1 MYKECTQFMKSTPV
15 IRILFFLCL
24 ALCLMPFV
32 SAPIALAGG
41 FLFNLFLGHPYERL
55 NHQATGWLLK
65 ASVVGLGFGMT
76 AHSAWMAGKDG
87 FELTIGSVIIV
98 LLLGALLGKF
108 LSMSRKSSHLIASGT
123 AICGGSAIAAVA
135 PAVDASEKDTSVSL
149 GVVFLLNS
157 IALIIFPSIGHLMNL
172 SQHQFGLWSAI
183 AIHDTSS
190 VVGAA
195 SAYGEEAL
203 RVATTVKMARAL
215 WIIPVALI
223 SAYLFGGKGKKCSI
237 PWFIFVFMGAIALN
251 STMDVC
257 RYFNGEVVDVSKKLL
272 VVTLFLIGSGLSF
285 EKMKSVG
292 WKALIL
298 GVSLWVIISV
308 SSLAVIMGTSH

>member
-1 MYKECTQFMKSTPV
+1 MMNSKPIAV
-15 IRILFFLCL
+15 RILFFLCL
-24 ALCLMPFV
+24 ALCLAPFI

-41 FLFNLFLGHPYERL
+41 FLFNLLLGHPYERI
-55 NHQATGWLLK
+55 NHKATGFLLK
-65 ASVVGLGFGMT
+65 GSVIGLGFGMT
-76 AHSAWMAGKDG
+76 VHSAWMAGKDG
-87 FELTIGSVIIV
+87 IELTIGSVFLV
-98 LLLGALLGKF
+98 LLLGVILGKL
-108 LSMSRKSSHLIASGT
+108 LSMNRKSSHLIASGT

-135 PAVDASEKDTSVSL
+135 PAVNASEKDTSVSL

-157 IALIIFPSIGHLMNL
+157 IALIIFPWIGHQLNL

-195 SAYGEEAL
+195 SSYGEEAL
-203 RVATTVKMARAL
+203 QVATTVKMARAL

-223 SAYLFGGKGKKCSI
+223 SAFAFGSKGKKLSI
-237 PWFIFVFMGAIALN
+237 PWFIFLFVAAIALN
-251 STMDVC
+251 SYVDIC
-257 RYFNGEVVDVSKKLL
+257 HYFNGGVVAVSKKLL
-272 VVTLFLIGSGLSF
+272 VVTLFLIGAGLSF

-298 GVSLWVIISV
+298 GVSLWIVISI
-308 SSLAVIMGTSH
+308 SSLAVIMKTAA